1 MSRQRL
7 IGKKLLRSLLPIALL
22 LVTATI
28 VAVGWIV
35 YSISQPPRRD
45 YLVTP
50 QSFTQ
55 ISGPVMK
62 AEDAH
67 WRNRD
72 GTEARG
78 WLLKGGAGT
87 PAVVLLH
94 RYGADRSWLFNFGV
108 KLHEATGFT
117 ILWPDLRGHGLNPPL
132 KWSSFGKRESED
144 VLAAFDYLTTLKSDG
159 LPLVSDRMGVYGIEL
174 GAYAGMRAAMH
185 DTRVR
190 VLALDSVPSGPA
202 ALVSAAANHFTGD
215 DTALKGTTATNN
227 RVMRFLIQLGTR
239 IYLPRSY
246 DNLQSCEIAA
256 ALRGRRVFLLSGAD
270 AGYLRDSTAALAHC
284 FQPADLESATDLPLT
299 GLNLPFTNGE
309 QEEGYDRQ
317 IIEFFSKTLRQ

>member
-1 MSRQRL
+1 MSRQRP
-7 IGKKLLRSLLPIALL
+7 IGRKLLHSLLPIALL
-22 LVTATI
+22 VVVAI
-28 VAVGWIV
+28 VAAIGWIV
-35 YSISQPPRRD
+35 YDIVQPPRRA

-62 AEDAH
+62 VEDAS

-72 GTEARG
+72 NTQARG
-78 WLLKGGAGT
+78 WLLRGPAGA

-108 KLHEATGFT
+108 KLHEATNYT
-117 ILWPDLRGHGLNPPL
+117 ILWPDLRGHGLDPAV
-132 KWSSFGKRESED
+132 KWSSFGSRESED
-144 VLAAFDYLTTLKSDG
+144 VQAAFDYLKALKADKDV
-159 LPLVSDRMGVYGIEL
+159 PLVGDRLGVYGVEL
-174 GAYAGMRAAMH
+174 GAYAGMRAAVH

-190 VLALDSVPSGPA
+190 VLALDSVPRGPDE
-202 ALVSAAANHFTGD
+202 LVGVEVKKSIGVD
-215 DTALKGTTATNN
+215 N
-227 RVMRFLIQLGTR
+227 RVLRFLTQIGTR
-239 IYLPRSY
+239 VYLLRSY
-246 DNLQSCEIAA
+246 DTIQSCELAA

-270 AGYLRDSTAALAHC
+270 AGYLRESTAALARC
-284 FQPADLESATDLPLT
+284 FQPADLEAATDLPLT

-317 IIEFFSKTLRQ
+317 IIEFFDKSLRAPAATQP